1 MRNVKKWK
9 QKLLKRD
16 FIGMIRL
23 ENSFQIYQIVQ
34 IQYTF
39 LYAVQIHPIRMTNEN
54 VKHEI
59 SLHWHHNKTIHDW
72 DDRKSWEE
80 KSMCLVKNYQ
90 CNTQR
95 LTNPRINEQLTLVMF
110 HFKYAQL
117 LYQFWSWQ
125 SINKIISDILMTVQS
140 FGLVLNKFS
149 HIQCD
154 EHWIDW
160 YTDEGV

>member
-1 MRNVKKWK
+1 
-9 QKLLKRD
+9 
-16 FIGMIRL
+16 
-23 ENSFQIYQIVQ
+23 
-34 IQYTF
+34 
-39 LYAVQIHPIRMTNEN
+39 MTNEN

-59 SLHWHHNKTIHDW
+59 SLHWHRNKTIHDW

-90 CNTQR
+90 CNTKR
-95 LTNPRINEQLTLVMF
+95 LTNPRINEHLTLVMF
-110 HFKYAQL
+110 HFKYVQL

-149 HIQCD
+149 HIQCK
-154 EHWIDW
+154 EQHWMWATLNRLIHW
-160 YTDEGV
+160 WRCLTSTLLYFSSIHL